1 MSRLGSF
8 VPVLL
13 FALGCSGRSAP
24 AAPRTSSLPAGV
36 AARAGTQLVSKS
48 TVERVVA
55 ARGVA
60 PRAAAEL
67 AISDAL
73 FAEGARAQLS
83 LGTARSIERAAL
95 ARGLLEQLMRDA
107 ALAGAPTP
115 AELSEI
121 VREDWV
127 DVDRPA
133 AVRTTHAV
141 VLNNKPERDAAARL
155 QAEKLA
161 QAVRGATTDEE
172 LVRLAKDFKPEDG
185 FEVRAE
191 QLPFVTPDGR
201 VFQRAD
207 AGFKARPGGFDAD
220 FARGANALQR
230 PGELSALVKSGFGYH
245 IIRLDERAPS
255 ATIPPAEL
263 AERLAPEAM
272 ARRAAR
278 ARREL
283 LDRLRPASAIQLERA
298 VDDLVGRVPVAGG
311 P

>member
-1 MSRLGSF
+1 MRRLGSL

-13 FALGCSGRSAP
+13 FAVGCEGPSAP
-24 AAPRTSSLPAGV
+24 PAPATSSLPAGV
-36 AARAGTQLVSKS
+36 AARVGVQLIAAK

-73 FAEGARAQLS
+73 FAEGARANRS
-83 LGTARSIERAAL
+83 LGTAHSIERAAL
-95 ARGLLEQLMRDA
+95 ARAMLEQLVRDA
-107 ALAGAPTP
+107 AQAGAPTQ
-115 AELSEI
+115 AELSE
-121 VREDWV
+121 VLRDRWV

-133 AVRTTHAV
+133 AVRTTHTV
-141 VLNNKPERDAAARL
+141 VLNDKPERDAAARA

-161 QAVRGATTDEE
+161 QAVRSATTDEE

-201 VFQRAD
+201 IFQRAEV
-207 AGFKARPGGFDAD
+207 GFKPRPGSFDVD
-220 FARGANALQR
+220 FARGANALQQ
-230 PGELSALVKSGFGYH
+230 PGDLSPLVKSGFGYH
-245 IIRLDERAPS
+245 VIRLDERAPG
-255 ATIPPAEL
+255 ATVAPAEL
-263 AERLAPEAM
+263 AERLTPEVM
-272 ARRAAR
+272 ARRAGR

-283 LDRLRPASAIQLERA
+283 LDKLRPASTIQLERA
-298 VDDLVGRVPVAGG
+298 VDDLVGRIKVA

>member
-13 FALGCSGRSAP
+13 FAIGCSGRSAP
-24 AAPRTSSLPAGV
+24 SAPMTSSLPAGV
-36 AARAGTQLVSKS
+36 AARAGAELVSAS

-55 ARGVA
+55 ARGVT

-67 AISDAL
+67 AIFDAL
-73 FAEGARAQLS
+73 FAEGARAHLS
-83 LGTARSIERAAL
+83 LGEARSIERAAM
-95 ARGLLEQLMRDA
+95 ARALLEQLMRDA
-107 ALAGAPTP
+107 VRSGAPTP

-121 VREDWV
+121 VAERWV

-141 VLNNKPERDAAARL
+141 LLNDKPERDAEARL

-161 QAVRGATTDEE
+161 QAVRGATSGEE
-172 LVRLAKDFKPEDG
+172 LVRLAKDFKPDGG

-191 QLPFVTPDGR
+191 PLPFVTPDGR
-201 VFQRAD
+201 IFQRAD
-207 AGFKARPGGFDAD
+207 GGFKAQPGGFDED
-220 FARGANALQR
+220 FARGANALQK
-230 PGELSALVKSGFGYH
+230 PGELSPQIKSGFGYH

-255 ATIPPAEL
+255 ATIPPGEL
-263 AERLAPEAM
+263 AERLTPEVM
-272 ARRAAR
+272 ARRAGR
-278 ARREL
+278 ARRDL
-283 LDRLRPASAIQLERA
+283 LDKLRPAAAIQVERA
-298 VDDLVGRVPVAGG
+298 VDDLVGRVPVTGG